1 MVPALFIV
9 IGMLVIAAVLLAV
22 EAQKLINQKEALVEI
37 VHDLSVAVEAEYDR
51 ATAEGRAQVHHWAV
65 EVNSNIFYG
74 NHPWRGTQY
83 QRTVAA
89 LQDAEAQ
96 FNPKPYAKGGVVTN
110 STNGSDTVPVMI
122 APGEEYYK
130 GV

>member
-1 MVPALFIV
+1 MVPALLVV

-74 NHPWRGTQY
+74 NYPWKATQY
-83 QRTVAA
+83 PQTVAA
-89 LQDAEAQ
+89 LQEAEAQ
-96 FNPKPYAKGGVVTN
+96 FNPKRYSEGVNV
-110 STNGSDTVPVMI
+110 
-122 APGEEYYK
+122 
-130 GV
+130 